1 MKEKTNTGN
10 RTVAEWLE
18 LSEKYFDAL
27 TTPREEEE
35 LKRFLATTGANAQCF
50 DEIKAVMGYFSTK
63 RAIKKV
69 RSQHAA
75 KIAGWSS
82 AAATALALTF
92 AWNGGN
98 SEKDICIAYVDGI
111 EYTNEALAMRE
122 MQRTFSIMAS
132 TTEGHL
138 IEEQLNDIFNT
149 INNF

>member
-1 MKEKTNTGN
+1 MKEKRDTGN

-63 RAIKKV
+63 RAAKKK
-69 RSQHAA
+69 RSLRTA
-75 KIAGWSS
+75 KIAGWSV

-98 SEKDICIAYVDGI
+98 SEKDICIAYINGI
-111 EYTNEALAMRE
+111 EHKNEALAMRE

-132 TTEGHL
+132 TTEEHSV
-138 IEEQLNDIFNT
+138 ENQLNNMFNT